1 MIVPAKVKKD
11 IKLLNSNKK
20 ITLIRKKIL
29 LHIIFSRSVISLLI
43 LYKES
48 IFSGNKTFKIVKFS
62 KILNLK
68 DAGYEYSNKWFSYYL
83 LHINIKIIDIKS
95 YHNNFLCDLY
105 EYSYSLATYMN
116 NEAYLVI
123 YCFMELKAF
132 RKNDRIIHPF
142 YYFTIQKI
150 Y

>member
-1 MIVPAKVKKD
+1 
-11 IKLLNSNKK
+11 
-20 ITLIRKKIL
+20 
-29 LHIIFSRSVISLLI
+29 
-43 LYKES
+43 
-48 IFSGNKTFKIVKFS
+48 
-62 KILNLK
+62 
-68 DAGYEYSNKWFSYYL
+68 
-83 LHINIKIIDIKS
+83 
-95 YHNNFLCDLY
+95 LY

-142 YYFTIQKI
+142 YYFSIQKI